1 MRSFAII
8 LALSLLPTVAA
19 ADVAGDEAIARRHGW
34 SYVVDKLVTDG
45 VPRARVAAAF
55 ADPRVPPFDGL
66 GFSLSAR
73 ESPARY
79 RSLRS
84 PATVRAARQCRNDN
98 ATAFAA
104 AEREGVPASIV
115 AAIVQVESSCGR
127 VTGTSGIFHRLARL
141 AMANEPGNVAWNVQR
156 WTAES
161 SDPAVVDHVHARAR
175 YLEDTFYPELRGLF
189 TIAERSGIDVLSMQG
204 STSGAFGFPQ
214 FLPTSYLRYG
224 VDADGDGRVSL
235 YDMNDAAASC
245 ARFLAQNGWRPG
257 LSLAEQRR
265 VIWQYNRSEPYI
277 ETILA
282 LHRQLEAP
290 AGTTTTVSRSTSRRA
305 PSAAGRSRRHANR
318 TR

>member
-8 LALSLLPTVAA
+8 LASLLLTNGAA

-34 SYVVDKLVTDG
+34 SYVVDKLVADG

-55 ADPRVPPFDGL
+55 ADPRLPPFDGL
-66 GFSLSAR
+66 GFSLAPR

-84 PATVRAARQCRNDN
+84 PATVRAARQCRANHAD
-98 ATAFAA
+98 AFAA

-127 VTGTSGIFHRLARL
+127 ATGTSGIFHRLARL
-141 AMANEPGNVAWNVQR
+141 AMANEPGNLEENVRRWVAD
-156 WTAES
+156 S
-161 SDPAVVDHVHARAR
+161 GDPAVVDQVRARAR

-277 ETILA
+277 DTILA
-282 LHRQLEAP
+282 LHRQIEAP
-290 AGTTTTVSRSTSRRA
+290 GATTTVSRSASRRA
-305 PSAAGRSRRHANR
+305 PSATGRPRRHASR
-318 TR
+318 TH